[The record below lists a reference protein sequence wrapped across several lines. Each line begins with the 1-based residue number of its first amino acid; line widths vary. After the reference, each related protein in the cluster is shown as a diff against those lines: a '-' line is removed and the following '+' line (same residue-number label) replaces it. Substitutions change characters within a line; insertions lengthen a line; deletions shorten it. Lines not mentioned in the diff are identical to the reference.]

1 MSSWTIGRRIAVG
14 FAAVIAIAGVLGVFA
29 YTRLM
34 VIETQATRITV
45 DSLPGTY
52 ISGQMVAE
60 AESRFGLVL
69 KHLLARQAERKAALE
84 RELAAADARMAKLM
98 TDYERTITTT
108 QDRQL
113 FDMCKT
119 TGSRIREIRAKIL
132 PLSHAFKTDEAENLL
147 EQQLE
152 PAVNEY
158 QKALDAVAEFNHAA
172 GNDASGKI
180 TEAVAHG
187 KSGVVIALV
196 LALIVG
202 STIALFIVRGT
213 AAVLVGSVREL
224 TAGAVQVASAASQLS
239 GSAQSLSTGASSQ
252 AAALEETS
260 ASMEEMA
267 SMTRQ
272 NADHSHQGATLMNDV
287 DRRVK
292 DSDQVLSQMIA
303 SMKHIQ
309 DSSLKVSKIIRTI
322 DEIAFQTNILALNAA
337 VEAAR
342 AGDAG
347 MGFAVV
353 ADEVRNLAQ
362 RSAVAAKDTSAL
374 IEESITNAEQGNRHV
389 RAVAEAFTTITTS
402 VAEAKRLVDDVSS
415 ASKQQAQGIDQVSA
429 AIGQLEHLTQGTAAN
444 SEECA
449 AASEE
454 LNTQAEVTMAV
465 VARLQAFVGG
475 KALSD
480 AASFGSSPTGSP
492 AHTTSASGP
501 RGVSRAA

>member
-1 MSSWTIGRRIAVG
+1 MSSWTIGRRIVVG
-14 FAAVIAIAGVLGVFA
+14 FAAVIAIAGALGVFA
-29 YTRLM
+29 YARLIA
-34 VIETQATRITV
+34 IETQSTRITI
-45 DSLPGTY
+45 DNLPGIY
-52 ISGQMVAE
+52 FSGQMSTE
-60 AESRFGLVL
+60 AESRFGLVQ
-69 KHLLARQAERKAALE
+69 KHVIATHAEQKTAVEA
-84 RELAAADARMAKLM
+84 ELAAADARMAKLL

-108 QDRQL
+108 EDRQL
-113 FDMCKT
+113 FERCKT
-119 TGSRIREIRAKIL
+119 AGTRIREVRAEVL
-132 PLSHAFKTDEAENLL
+132 PLSRAFKTNEAADKL
-147 EQQLE
+147 QQLE

-158 QKALDAVAEFNHAA
+158 QKALHALSDFNKAS
-172 GNDASGKI
+172 GDDASRLI
-180 TEAVAHG
+180 VEAVSHG
-187 KSGVVIALV
+187 KSGVVIALIA
-196 LALIVG
+196 ALIAG
-202 STIALFIVRGT
+202 ATIAFFIVRGT

-224 TAGAVQVASAASQLS
+224 TAGAEQVASAASQLS
-239 GSAQSLSTGASSQ
+239 SSAQSLSTGASSQ

-272 NADHSHQGATLMNDV
+272 NAEHSLEGARLMSDV
-287 DRRVK
+287 DRRVR
-292 DSDQVLSQMIA
+292 DSDQVLSAMIA

-309 DSSLKVSKIIRTI
+309 ESSLKVSKIIRTI

-374 IEESITNAEQGNRHV
+374 IEESISNAEQGNRHV

-402 VAEAKRLVDDVSS
+402 VAQAKQLVDDVSS
-415 ASKQQAQGIDQVSA
+415 ASKQQTQGIDQVST
-429 AIGQLEHLTQGTAAN
+429 AIGQLEQLTQRTAAN

-454 LNTQAEVTMAV
+454 LNTQAEVTMTV
-465 VARLQAFVGG
+465 VTRLQAFVGG
-475 KALSD
+475 KASSG
-480 AASFGSSPTGSP
+480 AGSSYAP
-492 AHTTSASGP
+492 AHTTPPVLGP
-501 RGVSRAA
+501 RRVSKAA